1 MGRGDAVMLEIQ
13 GLSAGYAGEDVLVDL
28 DLRIRSGERI
38 AVLGPSGIGKTTL
51 LRCIKGLHPFRGRIT
66 LGGSDIRREDPAVA
80 LVYQD
85 LRLLP
90 WMTAAENIELPLKIA
105 GTPPKERRRL
115 RTEQLAQ
122 VGLPGYGDRYPRE
135 LSGGEQQRVALART
149 MITRPELLLLDEPF
163 SSLDAMKREALQE
176 LLIKRTLREGLSF
189 LLVTHSIAEAVF
201 LAERIIFIH
210 PGKVPREFSTASRA
224 VPSSR
229 EERSFVEDELKVRVA
244 LEEYY
249 GT

>member
-1 MGRGDAVMLEIQ
+1 MSEGATRMLEIK
-13 GLSAGYAGEDVLVDL
+13 GLSAGYGGNVVIRDL
-28 DLRIRSGERI
+28 DLQIPSGERI

-51 LRCIKGLHPFRGRIT
+51 LRCIKGLHPFRGEIALR
-66 LGGSDIRREDPAVA
+66 GRAIRREDQAVA

-105 GTPPKERRRL
+105 GRPADERRRS
-115 RTEQLAQ
+115 REEQLAQ
-122 VGLPGYGDRYPRE
+122 VGLPGFGTRYPRE

-163 SSLDAMKREALQE
+163 SSLDAMKRESLQE
-176 LLIKRTLREGLSF
+176 LLLERTRAEGISF

-201 LAERIIFIH
+201 LAERILFIH
-210 PGKVPREFSTASRA
+210 PDKAPRVLTTAPRSLPA
-224 VPSSR
+224 SR
-229 EERSFVEDELKVRVA
+229 EERSFVDDELKVRAA
-244 LEEYY
+244 LEAYY
-249 GT
+249 AS